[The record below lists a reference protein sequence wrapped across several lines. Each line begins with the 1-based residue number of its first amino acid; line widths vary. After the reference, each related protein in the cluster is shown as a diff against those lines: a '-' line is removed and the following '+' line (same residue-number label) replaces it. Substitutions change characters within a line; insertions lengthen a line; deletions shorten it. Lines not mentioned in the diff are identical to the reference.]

1 VADRHAA
8 PTLLIGEDDR
18 ALSAMLT
25 DLFTDAEPPEDAIPA
40 DEAARI
46 ILDGVAGGG
55 GGGERIITF
64 PEGLKELWRQYRTS
78 PETVETHLQDLARQS
93 RIAFDPGDAEALYR
107 PARPAAQA

>member
-8 PTLLIGEDDR
+8 PTPLIGEDDR

-25 DLFTDAEPPEDAIPA
+25 DLFTDAKPPEDAIPA

-55 GGGERIITF
+55 ESASSRSRKARKSCGANTGPRPRRSRHIYRI
-64 PEGLKELWRQYRTS
+64 S
-78 PETVETHLQDLARQS
+78 PETR
-93 RIAFDPGDAEALYR
+93 RIAFAPGDAEALYR